1 MSLDNLIW
9 GEILDGARIA
19 NEVCTATKIALKFY
33 VQTRLNHDSF
43 LLWKW

>member
-19 NEVCTATKIALKFY
+19 NEVSTGTRIALKILY
-33 VQTRLNHDSF
+33 ADQV
-43 LLWKW
+43 KP

>member
-19 NEVCTATKIALKFY
+19 NEVCTATKIALKILCADQ
-33 VQTRLNHDSF
+33 V
-43 LLWKW
+43 KP